1 MKRARNP
8 AGDRRRR
15 KMFTILWTAVLA
27 LGTIVMIYREMTAL
41 LYILATIGV
50 TALLV
55 VVAMSDLA
63 RAERISTASPSI
75 DDSAAIGSGIT
86 STTDRNPSRSV
97 RW

>member
-1 MKRARNP
+1 MKRTRNL

-50 TALLV
+50 TVLLV

-63 RAERISTASPSI
+63 QAEKVSAESFRV

-86 STTDRNPSRSV
+86 STFGKK
-97 RW
+97 